1 MEKILVTGA
10 SGQLGA
16 ELVAALRAKYGEKQ
30 VISSDIK
37 ETPNDPNFL
46 MLDILNKT
54 RLREIVIEHKVTQI
68 YHLAAILSASGE
80 WDPKKTWNVNLNGLL
95 TILNLGQEGLID
107 KIFFPSTI
115 AVHGLNTPKQNT
127 PQFTDFTPSTV
138 YGISKITGE
147 LWCNYYHKRYG
158 VDVRS
163 LRYPGII
170 SWKTKPHGGT
180 TDYAVEIFYDA
191 IEKGSYE
198 CFLQED
204 TMLPMM
210 YIDDAISGTLQ
221 LMDADKEKLSL
232 RTSYNLAAVSFT
244 PSQISQLIKD
254 KMPDFNI
261 SYKPD
266 FRQAIADSWSQTIDD
281 SYARKDWGW
290 KPKFDLNDIVDMMLE
305 KLNIKLKQ

>member
-1 MEKILVTGA
+1 MEKVLVTGA
-10 SGQLGA
+10 SGQLGS
-16 ELVAALRAKYGEKQ
+16 ELVAALREKYGVMQ

-37 ETPNDPNFL
+37 ETNDDPNFL

-54 RLREIVIEHKVTQI
+54 RLREIVVEHKVTQV

-95 TILNLGQEGLID
+95 SILNLGRDGLIN

-115 AVHGLNTPKQNT
+115 AVHGPHTPKQDT

-138 YGISKITGE
+138 YGISKVTGE
-147 LWCNYYHKRYG
+147 LWCNYYHQRYG

-163 LRYPGII
+163 IRYPGII

-191 IEKGSYE
+191 IEKGTYE
-198 CFLQED
+198 CFLKED

-210 YIDDAISGTLQ
+210 YIDDAINGTIQ

-244 PSQISQLIKD
+244 PKQISDLIKQ
-254 KMPDFNI
+254 KMDNFSI

-281 SYARKDWGW
+281 NYARKDWNW
-290 KPKFDLNDIVDMMLE
+290 NPKYDLEDIVETML
-305 KLNIKLKQ
+305 KNLNIKLNG